1 MSLLDLLL
9 TIVLLLIWG
18 VNFAISKA
26 GLEFLPP
33 LLFVTLRFGIA
44 AALLV
49 PFARIPRGQLGMIL
63 ILASVFAAHFALM
76 YFGMQ
81 SVDAGIAAIASQ
93 AQVPFSSIMS
103 AIVFKDHIGWRRAL
117 GLAIA
122 FVGIFVLFGEPRLS
136 AEPLPVFL
144 ILVAALLWA
153 SANILIKRMGSFDG
167 YALNAYIALFI
178 APELL
183 IASLALE
190 QGQVPAMINA
200 GWVGWGA
207 VAFVAVLV
215 AVVSYIIWYRLLRR
229 YPVNYIMPI
238 TLLVPVLGVLF
249 GVLLRGEPLTWP
261 IIAGGLVTLIGVGI
275 IVMRRPQTAA
285 PEAAAKSL

>member
-1 MSLLDLLL
+1 MSLVDLFL
-9 TIVLLLIWG
+9 TVILLLIWG
-18 VNFAISKA
+18 INFAISKA
-26 GLEFLPP
+26 GLEVLPP
-33 LLFVTLRFGIA
+33 LLFVTLRFAIA

-49 PFARIPRGQLGMIL
+49 PFARIPRGQFGMIA
-63 ILASVFAAHFALM
+63 ILATVFAAHFALM
-76 YFGMQ
+76 YIGMRG
-81 SVDAGIAAIASQ
+81 VDAGIAAIASQ

-144 ILVAALLWA
+144 ILVAAFLWA
-153 SANILIKRMGSFDG
+153 SANILIKRMSNFDG
-167 YALNAYIALFI
+167 YALNAYVALFI

-183 IASLALE
+183 IASLAVE
-190 QGQVPAMINA
+190 QGQVAAMENA
-200 GWVGWGA
+200 GWIGWGA

-238 TLLVPVLGVLF
+238 TLIVPVLGVLF

-261 IIAGGLVTLIGVGI
+261 IITGGVITLAGVGI
-275 IVMRRPQTAA
+275 IVLRRPQTAA
-285 PEAAAKSL
+285 PEAATKSL

>member
-1 MSLLDLLL
+1 MSLVDLLL
-9 TIVLLLIWG
+9 TIVLLLVWG
-18 VNFAISKA
+18 INFTVSKA
-26 GLEFLPP
+26 GLEVLPP
-33 LLFVTLRFGIA
+33 LLFVTLRFAIA
-44 AALLV
+44 AAILV
-49 PFARIPRGQLGMIL
+49 PFARVPRGQIGIIL
-63 ILASVFAAHFALM
+63 VLASVFAAHFALM
-76 YFGMQ
+76 YIGMQ
-81 SVDAGIAAIASQ
+81 RVDAGVAAIASQ

-122 FVGIFVLFGEPRLS
+122 FFGIFVLFGEPRLS
-136 AEPLPVFL
+136 GEPLPVL
-144 ILVAALLWA
+144 CILVAASLWA
-153 SANILIKRMGSFDG
+153 SANILIKRMSNIDS
-167 YALNAYIALFI
+167 YALNAYVALFI

-183 IASLALE
+183 IASLIVE
-190 QGQVPAMINA
+190 RDQVAAMANA

-229 YPVNYIMPI
+229 YPVNFIMPI

-261 IIAGGLVTLIGVGI
+261 IISGGLLTLAGVGI
-275 IVMRRPQTAA
+275 IVMRRPRTAD
-285 PEAAAKSL
+285 PEAATKSI

>member
-1 MSLLDLLL
+1 MSLLDLFL
-9 TIVLLLIWG
+9 TVILLLIWG
-18 VNFAISKA
+18 INFAISKA
-26 GLEFLPP
+26 GLELLPP
-33 LLFVTLRFGIA
+33 LLFVTLRFLIA
-44 AALLV
+44 AVLLV
-49 PFARIPRGQLGMIL
+49 PFARVPRGQIGMIL
-63 ILASVFAAHFALM
+63 VLATIFAAHFALM
-76 YFGMQ
+76 YIAMQ
-81 SVDAGIAAIASQ
+81 SVDAGIAAITSQ

-144 ILVAALLWA
+144 ILVAACLWA
-153 SANILIKRMGSFDG
+153 SANILIKRMSNFDG
-167 YALNAYIALFI
+167 YALNAYVALFI

-183 IASLALE
+183 IASLVME
-190 QGQVPAMINA
+190 QGQVAAMQNA

-207 VAFVAVLV
+207 VAFVAILV

-261 IIAGGLVTLIGVGI
+261 IISGGVITLAGVGI
-275 IVMRRPQTAA
+275 IVLRRPQTAA
-285 PEAAAKSL
+285 PEAATKSL